1 MRSQDMGSRILRSAW
16 GLDPPTTRGPK
27 ARSSVDDIVAAAM
40 SLADADGLT
49 VVSLAAVAAELG
61 LTTTA
66 LYRYID
72 SKDTLVEIMVDAA
85 VGPAPQLG
93 EGDWRAR
100 ALAWAQQLWNRY
112 RTHPWLADVRAAG
125 MPRYPQRLA
134 WIDLLL
140 RELDR
145 GSVPDPMHTALLLDG
160 LAHTFALL
168 TGPANRPAAPPTWLL
183 EAAASRYPRLAQELD
198 RDWTDIEEEFIKA
211 VTTVLRGAEPMSDGG
226 CPGDAKGA

>member
-1 MRSQDMGSRILRSAW
+1 
-16 GLDPPTTRGPK
+16 
-27 ARSSVDDIVAAAM
+27 
-40 SLADADGLT
+40 
-49 VVSLAAVAAELG
+49 
-61 LTTTA
+61 
-66 LYRYID
+66 
-72 SKDTLVEIMVDAA
+72 
-85 VGPAPQLG
+85 
-93 EGDWRAR
+93 
-100 ALAWAQQLWNRY
+100 
-112 RTHPWLADVRAAG
+112 

-198 RDWTDIEEEFIKA
+198 RDWTDIEEEFTKA
-211 VTTVLRGAEPMSDGG
+211 VTTVLRGAEPMSRRRVSRRRERGLTPRLQSEGRDVAVEASTGHANGRQTSVVSVSATPADRQGPEHGRWWDPESENALRCADGTRAVHG
-226 CPGDAKGA
+226 CSLPNAAASPIGNRTPNYRAASSLVTET